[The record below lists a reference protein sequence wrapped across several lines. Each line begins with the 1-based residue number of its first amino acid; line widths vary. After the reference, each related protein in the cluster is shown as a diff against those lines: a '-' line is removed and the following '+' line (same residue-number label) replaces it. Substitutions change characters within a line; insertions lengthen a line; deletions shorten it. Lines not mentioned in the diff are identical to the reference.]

1 MFSKNEIRQA
11 IAETEANAQ
20 TYEDCVK
27 LATFYEI
34 QDHLYSEDAPK
45 AINGDSDFLQA
56 VNGKDNEAVW
66 RVLDELMDTLKLINP
81 HLYDGVMRKV
91 AGV

>member
-1 MFSKNEIRQA
+1 MFNKNEILRA
-11 IAETEANAQ
+11 ITELEANAQ
-20 TYEDCVK
+20 TYDDCVK

-45 AINGDSDFLQA
+45 AIKGESEFMRA
-56 VNGKDNEAVW
+56 VNGKDNEKIW
-66 RVLDELMDTLKLINP
+66 QVLDELMETLKLINP

-91 AGV
+91 AGI